1 MSHSNVHLVK
11 TICPLMLNN
20 NFKCSHSNLEKEYIA
35 GMATGDYKCVD
46 CGAVGWG
53 KNWPKNEQNRKDDE

>member
-1 MSHSNVHLVK
+1 MILMSVEELIIGCYMKEKKHE
-11 TICPLMLNN
+11 
-20 NFKCSHSNLEKEYIA
+20 CSHSNLEKEYIS

-53 KNWPKNEQNRKDDE
+53 KNWPENEQNRKEDK